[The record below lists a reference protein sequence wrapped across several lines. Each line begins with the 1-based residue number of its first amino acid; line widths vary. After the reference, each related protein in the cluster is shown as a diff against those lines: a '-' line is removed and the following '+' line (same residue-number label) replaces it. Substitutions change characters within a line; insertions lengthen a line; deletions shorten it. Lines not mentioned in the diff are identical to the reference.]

1 MMNRLLVLP
10 LLVLLGGALAGAA
23 FAQQYKW
30 VDKDGRTQYGD
41 FPPPGV
47 KATPLRAPSGPAAPA
62 APAPGA
68 KASAKGGAPLTPA
81 EQEAAF
87 RKRQQEGQKAA
98 EKAALTERDAAAKKE
113 NCMRAQAH
121 LRTLESGQR
130 VTTTDRSGE
139 RVYLDEGQI
148 ASEAAKAREAIKASC
163 AG

>member
-1 MMNRLLVLP
+1 MMKRLLL
-10 LLVLLGGALAGAA
+10 LLVSVLIGGAGGAA

-41 FPPPGV
+41 FPPAGV

-62 APAPGA
+62 APAAGA
-68 KASAKGGAPLTPA
+68 KPGAKGGAPLSPA

-98 EKAALTERDAAAKKE
+98 EKSAQAERDAAAKKD

-121 LRTLESGQR
+121 LRTIESGQR
-130 VTTTDRSGE
+130 VSTTDSKGE
-139 RVYLDEGQI
+139 RVYLDDAQL
-148 ASEAAKAREAIKASC
+148 ASEAAKAREAIRASC
-163 AG
+163 SAG

>member
-1 MMNRLLVLP
+1 MMKRLL
-10 LLVLLGGALAGAA
+10 LLLVGVLLGGAVGAA

-41 FPPPGV
+41 FPPAGV
-47 KATPLRAPSGPAAPA
+47 KATPLRAPSGPASPAPA
-62 APAPGA
+62 AGA
-68 KASAKGGAPLTPA
+68 KPGAKGGAPLSPA

-98 EKAALTERDAAAKKE
+98 EKSAQAERDAAAKQE

-121 LRTLESGQR
+121 LRTIESGQR
-130 VTTTDRSGE
+130 VTTTDRNGE
-139 RVYLDEGQI
+139 RVYLDDAQI

-163 AG
+163 SAG